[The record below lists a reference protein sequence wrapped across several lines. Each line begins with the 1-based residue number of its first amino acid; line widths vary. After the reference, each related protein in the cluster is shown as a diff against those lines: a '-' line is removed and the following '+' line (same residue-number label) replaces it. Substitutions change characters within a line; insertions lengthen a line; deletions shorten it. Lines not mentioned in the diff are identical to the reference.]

1 MSYSRIDRYGDI
13 TTSYAHMRG
22 GGPPGGT
29 GGRTWWPDFG
39 PGTHD
44 FSAQRRSHPS
54 DMIFEKVVAPK
65 NWSSKEKAPPATGE
79 ALGCHF
85 RNQDP
90 ARLAMLEVGTNVDRK
105 LAAHIF
111 TERQCAIRRLE
122 NRQLR
127 MDSWA
132 GDVPIRMVNA
142 CAPDAGAKPALGGS
156 QSTPSLGI
164 STLAA
169 ASASR
174 DVYEKYG
181 FPVGRHQGS
190 IADGKSGGGE
200 KKRRNIPLSMQA
212 MLMSRDM
219 GAGRSASTS
228 RLRQGPRKPSGQ
240 WKQCPENSFVF
251 DPRTFLPVPRGGW
264 NNHDMSLTDWPEASN
279 AGNREFSDKDA
290 IGSAQSS
297 TM

>member
-39 PGTHD
+39 PGND
-44 FSAQRRSHPS
+44 FSSQRRSHPS

-65 NWSSKEKAPPATGE
+65 NWSSKEKAPPASGE
-79 ALGCHF
+79 ALGSHF

-111 TERQCAIRRLE
+111 TERQSAIRRLE

-132 GDVPIRMVNA
+132 GDAPIRMVNA
-142 CAPDAGAKPALGGS
+142 YAPDAGAKHALGGS

-174 DVYEKYG
+174 DVYEKHG
-181 FPVGRHQGS
+181 FLVGRHQGS

-200 KKRRNIPLSMQA
+200 KKRRNNPLSMQS

-264 NNHDMSLTDWPEASN
+264 NNHDLSLTDWPEASN